1 MLFQVF
7 RDNKCLMSTEYEEC
21 IPSIEQ
27 IKSMKAAGYK
37 VLLDGKTY
45 KITKTNNKNNKGDI
59 ENE

>member
-21 IPSIEQ
+21 IPSIDQ

-45 KITKTNNKNNKGDI
+45 KTTKDAKEKKK
-59 ENE
+59 EL

>member
-21 IPSIEQ
+21 IPSIDQ

-45 KITKTNNKNNKGDI
+45 KTTKTTKEKKQ
-59 ENE
+59 E